1 MKLSGKNGFF
11 TLQKLLIN
19 YVNSEYLSLWIQAIE
34 FECGLFKGDS
44 HVNDTEKR
52 KQQKFCDLS
61 ESDDHK
67 AVLDI
72 KVAGSAYLASSPN
85 QRN

>member
-1 MKLSGKNGFF
+1 M
-11 TLQKLLIN
+11 LQKLFIN
-19 YVNSEYLSLWIQAIE
+19 YVNSECLSLWIQAIE
-34 FECGLFKGDS
+34 FECGLFKDDS

-67 AVLDI
+67 ALVMII
-72 KVAGSAYLASSPN
+72 KQCLTSKLLAVHA
-85 QRN
+85 

>member
-1 MKLSGKNGFF
+1 MGF

-19 YVNSEYLSLWIQAIE
+19 YVNSECVSLWIQAIE
-34 FECGLFKGDS
+34 FECGLFKDDS

-52 KQQKFCDLS
+52 KQHKFCDLS

-67 AVLDI
+67 APLVMII
-72 KVAGSAYLASSPN
+72 KRCLTSKLLAVHT
-85 QRN
+85 

>member
-67 AVLDI
+67 ASVMII
-72 KVAGSAYLASSPN
+72 KRCLTSKLLAVHT
-85 QRN
+85 

>member
-1 MKLSGKNGFF
+1 MGF

-19 YVNSEYLSLWIQAIE
+19 YVNSECVSLWIQAME
-34 FECGLFKGDS
+34 FECGLFKDDS

-61 ESDDHK
+61 ESDIIK
-67 AVLDI
+67 WCLTSKLLAVHT
-72 KVAGSAYLASSPN
+72 
-85 QRN
+85 